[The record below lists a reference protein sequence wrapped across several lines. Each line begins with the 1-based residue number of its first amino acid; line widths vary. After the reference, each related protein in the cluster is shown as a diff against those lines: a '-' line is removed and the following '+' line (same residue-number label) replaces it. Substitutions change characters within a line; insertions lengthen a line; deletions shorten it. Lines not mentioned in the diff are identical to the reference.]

1 MARDLSV
8 DQQQESVDVAVGP
21 QAGAP
26 SPGPLKLQFMLQNGL
41 YTAAEIAAEIQAAQP
56 SERPQMIEM
65 LQKTRG
71 NAYVQAVSLELQ
83 KLDQARNGGLA
94 AKPIGDAA
102 DPSIKTTAAPDA
114 SVKQPADKLASDV
127 NPTYANTNTPI
138 PNAAPADAQVSANGQ
153 STVVTDPTS
162 TQTPLGPLGPTTT
175 ISGNKTI
182 DTTDVDSF
190 RKNVNAAL
198 DEQIKTATQLGSTD
212 VVAALTAEKTKVAAA
227 TTNEELDQIVAT
239 NKLLVAPANKVWNAD
254 VTQTT
259 SGGNVA
265 GAFDANTP
273 FAQNNTKQTQ
283 VATDGATR
291 TTTTR
296 DDTMEGSLKGI
307 NASTGT
313 TTTKE
318 TIGTGDVSTES
329 NKTTLSG
336 GLGDPLKL
344 QNQSTTITKTA
355 DGTQQTSTSA
365 GVQSGGGV
373 AALTASG
380 SGSNVG
386 PDGKQTDGSVSAQ
399 AGLISNDK
407 GTGVTAGINDLRIGG
422 GNAKYSGGGYAA
434 VDGSMQVLVSTAP
447 DGSVTIT
454 LTATVHA
461 KAGLFGGTRDVKEPA
476 TEGTQVTGGIGGGLV
491 ANKVVSR
498 SKKLG
503 AAEAQAQLA
512 WLDSQAS
519 GVDERGHKT
528 FGVDAS
534 AAVCEH
540 LFGEQLSNLASP
552 NAAPKP
558 GETFSDQ
565 TEAGGSGDLK
575 LGATGDGP
583 SGRMGVNGSASGESV
598 KLKGREESA
607 TANGTMLKVL
617 FGSRTSSS
625 LAGTVSGDSAGMGVN
640 RSTMDQDTR
649 TYAFSIPNEK
659 PALLAEARALSDE
672 EAVKKFAAEHPELVA
687 GTVDGHADSK
697 GFGVTANVGPVA
709 IGGGSTATGNED
721 IAKGQRAEVGPDGKP
736 LVGPDGKP
744 VVTNTLSGTEDGSRA
759 DNANV
764 SLLNVK
770 LAQGSDAGSSH
781 GTADTDGQASFD
793 VTETKQESNA
803 VGATE
808 ANLKAKNASDIGVAA
823 LTGGGPIGAVK
834 ALAERVGETDTV
846 GAHFDDAA
854 FRALCG
860 QADNFATWM
869 KAIGNQYREEW
880 ANLRKQLL
888 NPNVPAEWIAQDQAS
903 ENHLAA
909 RTLAQMKAFATF
921 MKVAGPEGKKAINIL
936 RGEYTDHAIGI
947 TVSLPPSLSDR
958 TKEFAGLT
966 NQVENLEKTFKP
978 YAEAGDLATGDTML
992 WRLIGDLETMKDA
1005 ITKAQ
1010 DHDNPT
1016 LAVRA
1021 ANGVADMILKVKDF
1035 QQKYDVAARAA
1046 LAKKP
1051 AHEVDDALKD
1061 HEKKS
1066 VGMIADSDKA
1076 ANEAYAKTQAATSNA
1091 MNQKSDEER
1100 AKATQEAN
1108 DAQQK
1113 ADQARAAENAQR
1125 AQEDLDAANKI
1136 IPEYEARC
1144 GAVKGRTWQAADVV
1158 KHKPTMEAITN
1169 VQNLLREW
1177 DQEWVK
1183 LHHAYK
1189 DAKKFVRLDLRA
1201 GLPADMI
1208 ADMRAKVSDKL
1219 GDWDVA
1225 EIDRIANNFTCFKW
1239 PARNDDDVAA

>member
-1 MARDLSV
+1 MSRDLSA
-8 DQQQESVDVAVGP
+8 DQKQESADLVVGP
-21 QAGAP
+21 QADAP
-26 SPGPLKLQFMLQNGL
+26 SPGPLKLQYMLQNGL

-56 SERPQMIEM
+56 SERPQMFEM
-65 LQKTRG
+65 LQQTRG
-71 NAYVQAVSLELQ
+71 NGYVQAVSLELQ
-83 KLDQARNGGLA
+83 KLDQAQNGGLA

-190 RKNVNAAL
+190 RKNVDAAL
-198 DEQIKTATQLGSTD
+198 DEQIKTAKQLGSTD
-212 VVAALTAEKTKVAAA
+212 VVAQLTAEKTKVAAA
-227 TTNEELDQIVAT
+227 VTKQELDQIVAT

-296 DDTMEGSLKGI
+296 DDTVEGSLKGI

-344 QNQSTTITKTA
+344 QNQSTTTTKTA
-355 DGTQQTSTSA
+355 DGTQQTSTTVGA
-365 GVQSGGGV
+365 QSGGGV
-373 AALTASG
+373 AAVTASG
-380 SGSNVG
+380 SSSTVG

-399 AGLISNDK
+399 AGVISNDK

-461 KAGLFGGTRDVKEPA
+461 KAGVFGGTRDAKEPA
-476 TEGTQVTGGIGGGLV
+476 TEGTQVSGGVGGGLV

-552 NAAPKP
+552 NAAPKA

-575 LGATGDGP
+575 LGVNGDGP
-583 SGRMGVNGSASGESV
+583 SGRMGVNGSVSGEAV
-598 KLKGREESA
+598 KLKAREESA
-607 TANGTMLKVL
+607 TPNGMMLKLL

-625 LAGTVSGDSAGMGVN
+625 LAASVSGDSAGMGLN
-640 RSTMDQDTR
+640 RSTMDQETR

-659 PALLAEARALSDE
+659 SELLAEVRGLSDE
-672 EAVKKFAAEHPELVA
+672 DAAKKFAADHPELVA
-687 GTVDGHADSK
+687 GTVDSHADSK

-709 IGGGSTATGNED
+709 IGGGSTAAGSED
-721 IAKGQRAEVGPDGKP
+721 IANGQRTD
-736 LVGPDGKP
+736 VGPDGKP
-744 VVTNTLSGTEDGSRA
+744 VVKNTLSGTEDGSRT

-764 SLLNVK
+764 SLLGVK
-770 LAQGSDAGSSH
+770 LAQGSDGAGSH

-808 ANLKAKNASDIGVAA
+808 ANLKAKNASDIEAAA

-860 QADNFATWM
+860 QAGNFSTWM

-880 ANLRKQLL
+880 ANLRNQLL
-888 NPNVPAEWIAQDQAS
+888 NPSIPAQWLTQDQAS

-921 MKVAGPEGKKAINIL
+921 MKVAGPEGQKAINIL
-936 RGEYTDHAIGI
+936 RGEYTDNAIGI

-958 TKEFAGLT
+958 TKEFASLT
-966 NQVENLEKTFKP
+966 NRVETLEKTFKP
-978 YAEAGDLATGDTML
+978 YAEAGDLATGDAML
-992 WRLIGDLETMKDA
+992 LRLIGDLETMKDA

-1021 ANGVADMILKVKDF
+1021 ANGVADMVVKVKDF
-1035 QQKYDVAARAA
+1035 QQKFDAACRAA
-1046 LAKKP
+1046 LAQKS

-1066 VGMIADSDKA
+1066 VGMIADSNKA

-1108 DAQQK
+1108 EAQQK

-1125 AQEDLDAANKI
+1125 AQEDLDAANEI

-1225 EIDRIANNFTCFKW
+1225 EIDRIATNFTCFKW